1 MKLSRSV
8 AILLTLLLFWGQA
21 SFASNAGDVMV
32 AAGAT
37 DMALMVPMD
46 CGGSCDQDIEP
57 CQDAACSAEH
67 LCSGGSAFMVPVLM
81 VSLVQGAAD
90 ISSPQPDHYRYC
102 SVTAI
107 EHPPRI
113 TV

>member
-1 MKLSRSV
+1 M
-8 AILLTLLLFWGQA
+8 AMMMTMGC
-21 SFASNAGDVMV
+21 GD
-32 AAGAT
+32 
-37 DMALMVPMD
+37 
-46 CGGSCDQDIEP
+46 SCDQVVEL
-57 CQDAACSAEH
+57 CQDTTCTAEH

-90 ISSPQPDHYRYC
+90 ISPPQPDHYRYR

-113 TV
+113 AV